1 MKRLIATIKHKR
13 LETQRQ
19 KSTEKCTKD
28 LNKSS
33 TLKMERLA
41 SNPEPWT
48 NWSTFW
54 TSEQNLDFSMLTSP
68 TTSKISLRLDQNQSG
83 LFDNELAG
91 FNHKDDAGKPDLDLD
106 YNINNKDD
114 FALSFDELSNGE
126 VDVENMINR
135 LAEGLPGEEYLE
147 SFMDLSFLLQDNVPL
162 KSEDIAEPQ
171 QEIAPVEEPPKSES
185 VKRKLDDVVTMEM
198 EDDPAAVSID
208 HDYVCK
214 KPRLTE
220 VVVESVTEAEPSTST
235 ASKMMR
241 SPAQKYRERREKNN
255 IASKRSRETRKMKF
269 KDMELEAVRL
279 VEENQ
284 NLKVKIVE
292 LEKMAK
298 E

>member
-1 MKRLIATIKHKR
+1 M
-13 LETQRQ
+13 
-19 KSTEKCTKD
+19 
-28 LNKSS
+28 
-33 TLKMERLA
+33 
-41 SNPEPWT
+41 
-48 NWSTFW
+48 
-54 TSEQNLDFSMLTSP
+54 
-68 TTSKISLRLDQNQSG
+68 DQNQSG

-279 VEENQ
+279 VEENE

-298 E
+298 EMKTVLIQKLANKS